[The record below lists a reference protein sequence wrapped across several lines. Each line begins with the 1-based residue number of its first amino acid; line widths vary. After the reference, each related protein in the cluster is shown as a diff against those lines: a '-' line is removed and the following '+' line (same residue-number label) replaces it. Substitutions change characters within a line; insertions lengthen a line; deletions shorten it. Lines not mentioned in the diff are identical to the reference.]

1 MRLSVAVAA
10 LAFVLA
16 IVLVGG
22 YARGSEHGRVADRS
36 ATAEAARRTAV
47 SEHQKRKEAV
57 TRLCGKSLMTAAELE
72 ACRAAYR
79 KL

>member
-10 LAFVLA
+10 LACVLA

-22 YARGSEHGRVADRS
+22 YARGSEQSTAADR
-36 ATAEAARRTAV
+36 AAAAEAARRMAV

>member
-22 YARGSEHGRVADRS
+22 YARGSDRAS
-36 ATAEAARRTAV
+36 ITDRAAAAEAARRIALN
-47 SEHQKRKEAV
+47 EHQKRKEAV

>member
-1 MRLSVAVAA
+1 MKLSVAVAA

-16 IVLVGG
+16 ILLVGG
-22 YARGSEHGRVADRS
+22 YARGSEHNRVVDRT
-36 ATAEAARRTAV
+36 AAAEAARRLAV
-47 SEHQKRKEAV
+47 NEQQKRKEAV